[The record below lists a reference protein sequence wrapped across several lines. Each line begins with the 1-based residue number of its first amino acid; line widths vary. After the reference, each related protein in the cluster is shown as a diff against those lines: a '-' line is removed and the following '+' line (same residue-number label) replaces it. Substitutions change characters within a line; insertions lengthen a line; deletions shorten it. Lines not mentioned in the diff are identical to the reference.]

1 MKILSLAYRVPSWKA
16 TNYALLTYIDECN
29 PSVPAFKK
37 LPYLKVVEKLLR
49 QTGAETRY
57 WRDPNGDEKASDL
70 ILGAMKD
77 ALEKANLS
85 ATDIDLVI
93 YCGVGRGFLEP
104 ANAYFYAHA
113 AGMNRANCF
122 DITDAC
128 MSWIRAAH
136 IAQLMLKAG
145 TFKRVMIINGEF
157 HLGFHDNWEIRDL
170 RSLEYSFPMYTIG
183 EAATATI
190 LIASEEDWK
199 FAYSSQTEFSD
210 LCTIP
215 LPSHANFVEPT
226 EKIGHNGV
234 YTFVSYGRELFQAGI
249 DCLCELIND
258 TIDDVER
265 NVWYFPH
272 APSKKVYEENLPKH
286 TNVSPVKIFLEVYP
300 QFGNLV
306 SASIPV
312 GLSLAQTEG
321 KLKRGDPIALIPA
334 SAGLVASVV
343 QLIF

>member
-1 MKILSLAYRVPSWKA
+1 MKILSVAYRVPSWKV
-16 TNYALLTYIDECN
+16 TNDELLSYIDKCN
-29 PSVPAFKK
+29 PNVPALKK

-49 QTGAETRY
+49 QTGAETRH
-57 WRDPNGDEKASDL
+57 WRDPKGDEKASEL

-77 ALEKANLS
+77 ALEQANLL
-85 ATDIDLVI
+85 ATDIDLLI

-113 AGMNRANCF
+113 AGMNQANCF

-128 MSWIRAAH
+128 MSWIRATH

-157 HLGFHDNWEIRDL
+157 HLGFHDNWEIRGV

-190 LIASEEDWK
+190 LTSSEKDWE
-199 FAYSSQTEFSD
+199 FAYSSKPEFAD

-215 LPSHANFVEPT
+215 LPNHAHFVDSS
-226 EKIGHNGV
+226 EKIGHNGI
-234 YTFVSYGRELFQAGI
+234 YRFVSYGREIFQAGL
-249 DCLCELIND
+249 DCLGELIHN
-258 TIDDVER
+258 TIDDAER

-272 APSKKVYEENLPKH
+272 APSKRIYEEEIPKYGVPPAKMYLKVYPR
-286 TNVSPVKIFLEVYP
+286 
-300 QFGNLV
+300 FGNLV

-312 GLSLAQTEG
+312 GLSLAQAEG
-321 KLKRGDPIALIPA
+321 QLKAGDPIAFIPA
-334 SAGLVASVV
+334 SAGIVASVV
-343 QLIF
+343 QLTF

>member
-1 MKILSLAYRVPSWKA
+1 MKIASLAYRVPSWKVS
-16 TNYALLTYIDECN
+16 NDVLLTYMDKCN
-29 PSVPAFKK
+29 PSVPALKK
-37 LPYLKVVEKLLR
+37 QPYLKIVEKLLR

-57 WRDPNGDEKASDL
+57 LRDPHTNEKVSDL
-70 ILGAMKD
+70 ILGAMND
-77 ALEKANLS
+77 ALEQANLS
-85 ATDIDLVI
+85 ATDIDLLI

-113 AGMNRANCF
+113 SGMYRANCF

-128 MSWIRAAH
+128 MSWIRATH
-136 IAQLMLKAG
+136 VAQLMLKAG

-170 RSLEYSFPMYTIG
+170 KSLAYSFPMYTIG

-190 LIASEEDWK
+190 LVASDEDWEFNFLSK
-199 FAYSSQTEFSD
+199 TEFSD

-226 EKIGHNGV
+226 EKIGHNGF
-234 YTFVSYGRELFQAGI
+234 YKFVSYGKELFQAGTASI
-249 DCLCELIND
+249 GELIRT
-258 TIDDVER
+258 TIKDVGR

-272 APSKKVYEENLPKH
+272 APSKKIYEEDMPKYG
-286 TNVSPVKIFLEVYP
+286 VPAEKVYLKVYP

-306 SASIPV
+306 SASVPV
-312 GLSLAQTEG
+312 GLSLAQAEG
-321 KLKRGDPIALIPA
+321 VLQPGDPIALIPV
-334 SAGLVASVV
+334 SAGLVAAVV
-343 QLIF
+343 QLTF